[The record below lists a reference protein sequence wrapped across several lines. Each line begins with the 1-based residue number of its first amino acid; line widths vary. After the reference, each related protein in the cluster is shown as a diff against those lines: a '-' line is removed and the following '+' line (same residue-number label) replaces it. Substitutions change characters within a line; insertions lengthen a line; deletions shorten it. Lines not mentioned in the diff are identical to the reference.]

1 MATVLNEKVLKKL
14 IKGFGLNSEKYD
26 AIIAASEKSSFLAD
40 ELNAFGDFEGW
51 SLVTGEKGKGVY
63 TDPSHKI
70 IAFDPSWSE
79 APSVFVTTLAHELG
93 HLMLPGGM
101 GGSLEQN
108 PDQAVKNGLT
118 NEGVALLSEYIVAFQ
133 LGLTGGAAGHMHS
146 DRFDSLLTLQLN
158 KLAQSAGIDV
168 KNVTWGSSAAQ
179 ALVGPDTALVDAA
192 GKYYGALSP
201 SIAKNLTYAEYYAE
215 WWILHHSGMDANLV
229 DWQKVQGD
237 MITYTNSTVDGQ
249 PVFTIDT
256 KAIPLLNGGWVM
268 VNGELSLKGTV
279 TTSLFDPNG
288 QIQEQAKF
296 DHTGFKLQDVF
307 FGADGKETQR
317 YDFRPDNSH
326 TKYDFSPD
334 GSQTATLYGVNGKIN
349 EYAKFNAAGFKTLDT
364 FYGADG
370 KATQQYNF
378 NLDAS
383 YTKYDFATDGS
394 QTATLYGPTGQ
405 MTEYAKFNASGFKTF
420 DTFYGTNG
428 KATQQYNFNLD
439 HSYTKHDFA
448 ADGTQTATLYGTT
461 GQITEYAKFNA
472 NGFKTFDTFYGANGK
487 AAQQFSFNL
496 DNSYTKYDFA
506 IDGTQTAT
514 LYGTTGQMTE
524 YAKFDASGVKTLDTF
539 YGTDGKATQQY
550 NFKLDNSYT
559 KYDFAADGTQ
569 TATLYG
575 TTGQMTEY
583 AKFNASGVKTLDT
596 FYGADGKATQ
606 QYDFNLDNSY
616 TKYDFAADGSQ
627 TATLFG
633 VNGQVT
639 EHAKF
644 NTAGVKTQDIFF
656 GADGKANKQIDFNAD
671 GSYASHVFNSDGSQF
686 GALFGTNGQM
696 TEYATFNTSGFK
708 TRDIFYSNGTATKLY
723 DFAVDN
729 SFIAHT
735 FDGAE
740 EMVAF
745 FGVNH
750 IVYDY
755 YQYSSGK
762 LFERDFFDGLGR
774 QIEAD
779 RFSTRTGSLTG
790 FSKFSYNND
799 GSYNAKNYD
808 SSGYLTASSK
818 YTGDGHLIQNNA
830 IYIPGGSGFPVAHA
844 GWSFQI

>member
-1 MATVLNEKVLKKL
+1 M
-14 IKGFGLNSEKYD
+14 
-26 AIIAASEKSSFLAD
+26 
-40 ELNAFGDFEGW
+40 
-51 SLVTGEKGKGVY
+51 
-63 TDPSHKI
+63 
-70 IAFDPSWSE
+70 
-79 APSVFVTTLAHELG
+79 
-93 HLMLPGGM
+93 
-101 GGSLEQN
+101 
-108 PDQAVKNGLT
+108 
-118 NEGVALLSEYIVAFQ
+118 ALLSEYIVAFQ

-146 DRFDSLLTLQLN
+146 DLFDSRLTLQLN

-168 KNVTWGSSAAQ
+168 KNITWGSATAQ
-179 ALVGPDTALVDAA
+179 ILTNPGTAFVDAA
-192 GKYYGALSP
+192 DKYYGMLPP
-201 SIAKNLTYAEYYAE
+201 SIAKHLTYTQYYADC
-215 WWILHHSGMDANLV
+215 WILQQSGMDANLV

-279 TTSLFDPNG
+279 TTSLFDPDG

-383 YTKYDFATDGS
+383 YTKYDFAIDGS

-405 MTEYAKFNASGFKTF
+405 MTEYAKFNASGFKTLDTFYGTNGKATQQYHFNLDNSYTKYDFAADGTQTATLYGPTGQMTEYAKFNADGFKTF

-487 AAQQFSFNL
+487 ATQQFSFNL

-506 IDGTQTAT
+506 VDGTQTAT
-514 LYGTTGQMTE
+514 LYGTSGQMTE
-524 YAKFDASGVKTLDTF
+524 YAKFNTNGFKTLDTF
-539 YGTDGKATQQY
+539 YGASGKATQQY
-550 NFKLDNSYT
+550 NFNLDNSYT

-633 VNGQVT
+633 VNGEVT

-686 GALFGTNGQM
+686 GALFGANGQM

-740 EMVAF
+740 EMVAL

-779 RFSTRTGSLTG
+779 RFSTRTGNLTG

-799 GSYNAKNYD
+799 GSYNAKTYD

-844 GWSFQI
+844 IWSFQV